1 MFYSFFLLFLNI
13 RNSLTIAY
21 GGNAPSRVDRVIP
34 LCAIKDT
41 LLPMKDTGYDGKK
54 SVFPVCHL
62 TAFAVELYAT
72 LTSVTV
78 PLYTYFG
85 GSHLPFVM
93 LSRCV
98 V

>member
-1 MFYSFFLLFLNI
+1 MFYSFLLIYTKTMFLVDH
-13 RNSLTIAY
+13 